1 MKYDSLRKLDRNHS
15 IIWYHTQ
22 FPGMSWAEIGSRFEI
37 TRQAAQA
44 AYNRTVANDRARAA
58 LNPSQSGEGDVN

>member
-1 MKYDSLRKLDRNHS
+1 MKHDSLRKLDRNRS
-15 IIWYHTQ
+15 IAWYHAQ
-22 FPGMSWAEIGSRFEI
+22 FPEMSWAEIGARFEI

-58 LNPSQSGEGDVN
+58 LNPSQSGEGDVK